1 MTSPA
6 LDPPESR
13 KARGAFFTP
22 PAIAR
27 FLVDWAVRSPS
38 DRVLEPSCGD
48 AVFLRAAAE
57 RIVSFPSDRSSAFLH
72 GIELHGPSA
81 RTAAEALA
89 PWPVSSR
96 VESGDFFDFHPAHS
110 YDAVVGNPPYVRFQ
124 DFSGERR
131 VRSRRAALE
140 AGVNLSGLASSWA
153 AFVVH
158 AGEMLAPGGRL
169 ALVLPAELLAV
180 HYAAPVR
187 RYLLDRFSDV
197 SLVMF
202 EQRVFPGVQEEVV
215 LLLAEGSGTSD
226 SILLSQVV
234 DASGLAEL
242 ARSAFTKRPVSGDL
256 RWGGAPLEADADAA
270 YAQGCELAGETLGDW
285 GRAFLGGVSGA
296 NHFFALDSTDLKQ
309 HGLGNEDVVRLAPTA
324 TRHVRGVALTAARLA
339 AADRAG
345 GKTWLF
351 RPGGKPGTAAR
362 DYISLGERTGVHR
375 RYKCRVREPWWQ
387 VPLPRVGHLLL
398 TYLNADAPRLVEN
411 AERVTH
417 LNGLHGIELHHGRKT
432 LGSELLPVVF
442 PNSLTLLGCEL
453 IGRAYGGGLLKL
465 EPGDVGRLPLPALEL
480 LRDHRLSLR
489 GLRRELDR
497 RITGGDWHGAVSLVD
512 AELLSGMMGLDGAT
526 VSAIATARETLR
538 SRRKARSAEPASP

>member
-1 MTSPA
+1 MTSSA

-13 KARGAFFTP
+13 KGRGAFFTP

-27 FLVDWAVRSPS
+27 FLVDWAVRSAS

-48 AVFLRAAAE
+48 AVFLTAAAE
-57 RIVSFPSDRSSAFLH
+57 RIVSFASDHSTALLH
-72 GIELHGPSA
+72 GVELHGPTA

-89 PWPVSSR
+89 RWPVSSR
-96 VESGDFFDFHPAHS
+96 VETGDFFDFRAGRL

-124 DFSGERR
+124 DFSGEQRA
-131 VRSRRAALE
+131 RSRRAALE

-169 ALVLPAELLAV
+169 ALVLPAELLTV

-187 RYLLDRFSDV
+187 RYLLDRFSEV

-215 LLLAEGSGTSD
+215 LLLAEGSGRSD
-226 SILLSQVV
+226 SIQLSQVV

-242 ARSAFTKRPVSGDL
+242 PPSAFTKRPVSGDL
-256 RWGGAPLEADADAA
+256 RWGGAPLGADADAA
-270 YAQGCELAGETLGDW
+270 YTRGCELAGETLGDW

-296 NHFFALDSTDLKQ
+296 NHFFALDSTDLER
-309 HGLGNEDVVRLAPTA
+309 HGLGEGDVVRLAPTA
-324 TRHVRGVALTAARLA
+324 TRHVRGVALTAAGLA
-339 AADRAG
+339 SADRAG

-351 RPGGKPGTAAR
+351 RPGDAPSAAAR
-362 DYISLGERTGVHR
+362 DYIALGERTGVHR
-375 RYKCRVREPWWQ
+375 GYKCRVREPWWQ

-411 AERVTH
+411 AEHVTH
-417 LNGLHGIELHHGRKT
+417 LNGLHGIELHQGRKT

-465 EPGDVGRLPLPALEL
+465 EPGDVGRLPVPALEL
-480 LRDHRLSLR
+480 LREHRLALR
-489 GLRRELDR
+489 GLRRQLDR
-497 RITGGDWHGAVSLVD
+497 RITAGYRQAAVSLID
-512 AELLSGMMGLDGAT
+512 AELLSGIMGLDEAT
-526 VSAIATARETLR
+526 VSAIASARETLR
-538 SRRKARSAEPASP
+538 SRRKARSAEPADS